1 MSNLY
6 NLLESENISNDLKV
20 EMLYRIA
27 ESLGEEISEEEIN
40 ELDKTFNLF
49 GHNISIKKNPD
60 HLDMAQALHAKEPEA
75 TEAPKTEATRRTVR
89 APKVI
94 GLLRRSRDTRN
105 AILQKY
111 GRNNTEAPK
120 AEEAPKTSEV
130 KDNVVKG
137 DFSKP
142 QAKDSY
148 AKAVQYMSTDKPEAV
163 KNDTEVKSEVTE
175 APKVKK
181 TTKKTTKMGNAIKG
195 AIKQSKVDINN
206 EVTAPAKRT
215 KGTKKK

>member
-1 MSNLY
+1 MSSLY
-6 NLLESENISNDLKV
+6 NLLESENISSDLKI

-27 ESLGEEISEEEIN
+27 ENLGEEITEEYIC

-49 GHNISIKKNPD
+49 GHNISIKRNPD
-60 HLDMAQALHAKEPEA
+60 HFDMAQALHAKEPEA
-75 TEAPKTEATRRTVR
+75 TETSKTETTRRTVR

-120 AEEAPKTSEV
+120 TSEV

-142 QAKDSY
+142 EAAKD
-148 AKAVQYMSTDKPEAV
+148 E
-163 KNDTEVKSEVTE
+163 TEVKSEVTE

-181 TTKKTTKMGNAIKG
+181 TKKTTKMGNAIKG
-195 AIKQSKVDINN
+195 AIKQSKVAINK